1 MKKFFTIAG
10 LSIIF
15 CQFLQAQGVKQLWG
29 LNVWGDQIFSIDTAN
44 GNYSLRKQLQQNC
57 KPIDFTILGGNVY
70 GTQSAGWFLYK
81 FDPMSADADNI
92 TGIVPNGLLE
102 TGGLAP
108 VSHLTKKDNTIF
120 GATNMAI
127 RTREFHNPDYIEY
140 DFVPIYS
147 FNTSTQEFSETISG
161 MPPELDGAR
170 GSMTEW
176 NGKFYGLTEYGGTYD
191 LGNIYEFDPSTNLT
205 RSVVSIQGIQL
216 TNSEYIP
223 YRKLTLVGNKFYGLG
238 LNALFEWDPVGTTI
252 EIKHT
257 FNSAGDGL
265 NALGSLVEKNGKL
278 YGVTATGGSNDKGVL
293 FEYDPSGNTYTKRKD
308 LNDYNLGVGADYS
321 LVFVGDNL
329 YGIFVESEIPFN
341 SKLLRWNINTDEVV
355 ITGGFPPSVN
365 LFRSLQSVSAPV
377 AMFAAGICTSFSP
390 VTINAS
396 NNNTWVPITDSKGDV
411 LAEIHAH
418 GNNLGILD
426 IQAYINNTAVR
437 TDEAGHPYLDRNI
450 TITPE
455 NQPAEGNPVEVR
467 LYITKQEFETLKAA
481 QNSGINDIS
490 DLSIFKSNN
499 GCASPLI
506 NALPVVTT
514 YEDYEFGY
522 VIKASITSFSTF
534 YFSSRTFEALPLQ
547 LLNFS
552 GTSQNND
559 IELYWETDNEHN
571 TLNFEVERST
581 DGIHFAI
588 VGKVIANNSPGKNH
602 YQFTD
607 KDIDNLSASTVYYRL
622 NQKDI
627 DGKSAYSKIIAVAV
641 QATKIFTINPN
652 PANDYVILQLSKQ
665 SSAGVTLIQI
675 IDIGGRK
682 VMEQKVNMTSST
694 CKINISSLSN
704 GVYMISAIN
713 NGNRFT
719 GKFVKR
725 Q

>member
-1 MKKFFTIAG
+1 MKKIFTIVG
-10 LSIIF
+10 LSIIV
-15 CQFLQAQGVKQLWG
+15 CQFIQAQGVKQLWG
-29 LNVWGDQIFSIDTAN
+29 LNVWGDHLFSIDTAL
-44 GNYSLRKQLQQNC
+44 GNYTVRKQFQQYS
-57 KPIDFTILGGNVY
+57 KPIDFTILDGKVY

-81 FDPMSADADNI
+81 FDPMSTDADNI
-92 TGIVPNGLLE
+92 TGIVQSGQLE

-108 VSHLTKKDNTIF
+108 VSHLTKKGNAIF

-147 FNTSTQEFSETISG
+147 LNTGTQEFSEIISG
-161 MPPELDGAR
+161 MPPELEGAR
-170 GSMTEW
+170 GQMTEW

-205 RSVVSIQGIQL
+205 RSVVSLQGIQL

-223 YRKLTLVGNKFYGLG
+223 YRKLTLVGNKFYGIG
-238 LNALFEWDPVGTTI
+238 LNALFEWDPAGTTI
-252 EIKHT
+252 EIKYS
-257 FNSAGDGL
+257 FNSDEDGL
-265 NALGSLVEKNGKL
+265 NAIGSLVEKNGKL
-278 YGVTATGGSNDKGVL
+278 YGVAATGGSNDKGVL
-293 FEYDPSGNTYTKRKD
+293 FEYDPAGNTYTKRKD

-321 LVFVGDNL
+321 LVFVGNNL
-329 YGIFVESEIPFN
+329 YGIFAESVMPFN
-341 SKLLRWNINTDEVV
+341 NKLLRWNINTDEVV
-355 ITGGFPPSVN
+355 ITGSFPPPVN

-377 AMFAAGICTSFSP
+377 AMFAAGTCISFSP
-390 VTINAS
+390 VTINTS

-418 GNNLGILD
+418 GNNLGALD

-455 NQPAEGNPVEVR
+455 NQPAEGNPVDVR

-490 DLSIFKSNN
+490 DLSIFKSSN

-506 NALPVVTT
+506 NALPVATT

-522 VIKASITSFSTF
+522 VLKSSITSFSTF
-534 YFSSRTFEALPLQ
+534 YFSNRTFEALPLQ

-552 GTSQNND
+552 GTSLNND
-559 IELYWETDNEHN
+559 IELQWETENEHN

-581 DGIHFAI
+581 DGIHFTV
-588 VGKVIANNSPGKNH
+588 VGAVAANNTLGKH
-602 YQFTD
+602 QYKFID
-607 KDIDNLSASTVYYRL
+607 KNIDKLSAYSVYYRL

-627 DGKSAYSKIIAVAV
+627 DGKSTYSKIIAVALP
-641 QATKIFTINPN
+641 ATKVLIINPN
-652 PANDYVILQLSKQ
+652 PATDFVTIQMSKQ
-665 SSAGVTLIQI
+665 SSMDITLIQI
-675 IDIGGRK
+675 TDISGRK
-682 VMEQKVNMTSST
+682 VMEQKVNMAST
-694 CKINISSLSN
+694 TRKINIGSLSK
-704 GVYMISAIN
+704 GVYMISVIN
-713 NGNRFT
+713 NGKRFT
-719 GKFVKR
+719 GKFVK